1 MLVDTIVS
9 CAMRLSIVELYGNGI
24 DIDISST
31 KKENEE
37 VEEFL
42 CHVVYDLRSGPYSF
56 VD

>member
-24 DIDISST
+24 DISST

-42 CHVVYDLRSGPYSF
+42 CHVVYDLRNGPYSF